1 MNFTKNMKIRTKLF
15 ISIGFLVFVLFVAFT
30 YLSTNMTTEMLM
42 ENEDQEYRIR
52 ASSVQAEMDNQL
64 EAARMSVLTIANNT
78 EIQRMFAERDREG
91 LLDMLLPAYQSVEDV
106 VPQFQF
112 HLPNS
117 DSFLRLHKPEK
128 FGDSLKDFR
137 FTVNAANANRELVAG
152 LEEGVGGYG
161 FRVVVPMFYNGRHTG
176 SVEFA
181 GDFGE
186 VFLQSIKDSYEGEYF
201 IYPIGE
207 TVAELTDQGYLS
219 GTSDS
224 DNWKIPDDFTQEILS
239 DEMVIR
245 RTGDGNSGVTLLPFK
260 DYEGE
265 IKGYIKIVQ
274 DRTDTVKAINDMSRW
289 MYGLSFVAALIVAA
303 LLFIILTAILK
314 PLKRMV
320 QITDQVA
327 GGDLTVIVEQKSND
341 EIGQL
346 QKGFATMVANLRELV
361 GDVGKAVYESNRS
374 SQDLS
379 ANVEEVS
386 AQEQNINMSVGQI
399 AAGMEEMSASI
410 EEVSATTEEIG
421 GEAKIL
427 EKKAEDGKVKVQEIE
442 DRAHRMKT
450 TAVESKATA
459 RNIYD
464 AKQED
469 IKAAIEETK
478 VVEEIASMTERI
490 SEIADQ
496 TNLLAL
502 NAAIEAARAGEHGR
516 GFAVV
521 ADEVRKLAEYSNETA
536 GNIQQVIHRVQ
547 QAVSK
552 LTQNAGDILEFID
565 TKVTPDYDML
575 QETGEQYSNDASFVK
590 ELIMEFAQGSEHI
603 ADSIGEVNAAIEG
616 IAAAVEESTASTQEI
631 SQNSE
636 ETSKALEEVARTA
649 QGQADMAQRLSALVD
664 NFKVDSPNKGIEEN

>member
-1 MNFTKNMKIRTKLF
+1 MKLIRNMKIRTKLF
-15 ISIGFLVFVLFVAFT
+15 LSIGILVFLLFVAFT
-30 YLSTNMTTEMLM
+30 YLATNLTTEILMDSEDHEYSML
-42 ENEDQEYRIR
+42 
-52 ASSVQAEMDNQL
+52 ASSVESEMNNQL

-78 EIQRMFAERDREG
+78 EVRRLFAERDREA
-91 LLDMLLPAYQSVEDV
+91 LVDMLLPAYQSVQDV

-117 DSFLRLHKPEK
+117 DSFLRLHMPEK
-128 FGDSLKDFR
+128 YGDSLKDFR
-137 FTVNAANANRELVAG
+137 FTVNAANSNRELVAG

-161 FRVVVPMFYNGRHTG
+161 FRVVVPMLHNGSHTG

-186 VFLQSIKDSYEGEYF
+186 EFLERIKVSYEGEYF

-207 TVAELTDQGYLS
+207 TVASVTEQGYLA
-219 GTSDS
+219 GTASSDTWTVDGDFS
-224 DNWKIPDDFTQEILS
+224 DEILA
-239 DEMVIR
+239 DNMVIQ
-245 RTGDGNSGVTLLPFK
+245 RTADGNSGVILLPFK
-260 DYEGE
+260 DYDGNV
-265 IKGYIKIVQ
+265 KGYIKMIQ
-274 DRTDTVKAINDMSRW
+274 DRTDTVKAISDMSRW
-289 MYGLSFVAALIVAA
+289 MYTLSLAAALIVAA
-303 LLFIILTAILK
+303 LLFVILTIILK
-314 PLKRMV
+314 PLKKMV
-320 QITDQVA
+320 EVTNQVA
-327 GGDLTVIVEQKSND
+327 SGDLTVEVEQKSND

-346 QKGFATMVANLRELV
+346 QKGFGTMVQNLRQLV
-361 GDVGKAVYESNRS
+361 GDVGIAVRESNRS

-410 EEVSATTEEIG
+410 QEVSATTEEIG
-421 GEAKIL
+421 GEAKAL
-427 EKKAEDGKVKVQEIE
+427 ERKAEEGQGKVQEIE
-442 DRAHRMKT
+442 KRANRMKS

-459 RNIYD
+459 REIYD

-469 IKAAIEETK
+469 IKSAIEETK

-547 QAVSK
+547 AAVGK
-552 LTQNAGDILEFID
+552 LTENAGDILEFID

-575 QETGEQYSNDASFVK
+575 QETGEQYSNDATFVK
-590 ELIMEFAQGSEHI
+590 ALIMEFAQGSSHI

-649 QGQADMAQRLSALVD
+649 QGQADMAQRLSQLVET
-664 NFKVDSPNKGIEEN
+664 FKVKDEKEEDSAE